1 MAIKLADTA
10 RPNNYVDAEHL
21 GTYPVAYAEDV
32 WFEDGTRLS
41 DLELE
46 GGSIQKTELPLAS
59 STEEGKIYQY
69 IGATGTYTNGY
80 FYKCVEQT
88 PTGFGRYEWQ
98 ELKFVENPVVYSETV
113 PEIQNY
119 ETGNV
124 VLYTGTDTPV
134 YFKGHSYR
142 LIKQIIS
149 GRWFKINGDNYFA
162 IGNSIAEGDYLF
174 EFPDAS
180 SYVVPTYIVT
190 SVSGDTVTAQSVSDA
205 STIISGEI
213 TNPTVTGQSIAYW
226 EDIGGGG
233 SGESSVLYAD
243 APIGAIIPYGS
254 TTAPTGW
261 LICDGQAVN
270 RTTYAELFAVI
281 GTAFGTG
288 DGGTTFNL
296 PDLREATT
304 KGIGLSGKSTYHYDN
319 DGIAL
324 GEFIEDRVQNH
335 RHNSILASPDNLG
348 STTAWTPAITPNLT
362 IELLPDGFIS
372 EGRFG
377 STTEVKA
384 VGVNYII
391 KAEHTPVP
399 TDFMDAVDEAMNEC
413 KILPYEFNRSSNI
426 SNFNR
431 KWLVDG
437 SPITWTATHTGRLTI
452 RCLKHGDGY
461 SLYLTNQNNVMLDS
475 YDNFFSDGTHSL
487 TISEAS
493 ITLQAWVRKGDI
505 ITLTTN
511 LPANTDYADKFFV
524 QTGLL
529 AYNDN
534 FD

>member
-32 WFEDGTRLS
+32 WFADGTRLS

-113 PEIQNY
+113 PAIQDY

-190 SVSGDTVTAQSVSDA
+190 SVSGDTITAQSVSNA
-205 STIISGEI
+205 STTISGEI
-213 TNPTVTGQSIAYW
+213 TNPTATAQSIAYW

-233 SGESSVLYAD
+233 SGNDYEEFVGTQAEWD
-243 APIGAIIPYGS
+243 ALPQSQKDKY
-254 TTAPTGW
+254 
-261 LICDGQAVN
+261 DGKIVN
-270 RTTYAELFAVI
+270 ITDDE
-281 GTAFGTG
+281 
-288 DGGTTFNL
+288 
-296 PDLREATT
+296 
-304 KGIGLSGKSTYHYDN
+304 
-319 DGIAL
+319 
-324 GEFIEDRVQNH
+324 GENYKDKY
-335 RHNSILASPDNLG
+335 
-348 STTAWTPAITPNLT
+348 
-362 IELLPDGFIS
+362 
-372 EGRFG
+372 
-377 STTEVKA
+377 STTEVKTNKVWIDGKPIYRKA
-384 VGVNYII
+384 IACGALPNADEKLVPHGISNINEVFYINGIAIWDRGGGAFYSMPINYIN
-391 KAEHTPVP
+391 P
-399 TDFMDAVDEAMNEC
+399 TILENSVGLYVNET
-413 KILPYEFNRSSNI
+413 NI
-426 SNFNR
+426 SI
-431 KWLVDG
+431 K
-437 SPITWTATHTGRLTI
+437 
-452 RCLKHGDGY
+452 
-461 SLYLTNQNNVMLDS
+461 
-475 YDNFFSDGTHSL
+475 
-487 TISEAS
+487 
-493 ITLQAWVRKGDI
+493 
-505 ITLTTN
+505 TTN
-511 LPANTDYADKFFV
+511 NLNVYTKTYIILEYTKTTD
-524 QTGLL
+524 
-529 AYNDN
+529 
-534 FD
+534 